1 MPATLDG
8 KYVILNPSGGNY
20 NAQNHPAARNV
31 VETLNGS
38 CNIACA
44 ENRWKEIKQA
54 GDRPLQAT
62 YFA

>member
-1 MPATLDG
+1 VKLQKPLE
-8 KYVILNPSGGNY
+8 KY
-20 NAQNHPAARNV
+20 V